1 MIECIPNHR
10 FAKKAVVLYLF
21 ALLTG
26 YSLNAENQK
35 VTPVDSNITISI
47 EALIQ
52 SGKDLQ
58 KTQPEKSIGLY
69 RQAYFMFD
77 STDPIGKANLA
88 FLMASTFK
96 SMNNNDSAL
105 VYYEKAQLGYLQA
118 RDTLNMMKTFTM
130 NGLLLQQRGLFKES
144 AELFKSGINLFPSY
158 YAHHEGESTINTNHL
173 STMMTNYGISLHNL
187 GSFDSALY
195 YHLQSYDI
203 KVSNNSSG
211 QAIAKELVNIGNVY
225 STMDKNPEAIDYF
238 EKAKT
243 QFMAV
248 GDTFNLRKCFN
259 NIGLAYKRMGDTIQA
274 IDNYK
279 YSEQLS
285 RATNYPQGIATS
297 LINLSSLYAGQNQTT
312 QAELALKEAIKLSE
326 SIQDIQLISNATQNL
341 ASLYFK
347 LGQNDQALAYALKAK
362 DLAGK
367 SHELDLEKM
376 VFQLISQI
384 YEAKGD
390 YQQSLVYHKK
400 YTTLHD
406 SLFNVDNTQRFNEL
420 QTVFETAQKEQQIAL
435 MKNEQEKQLL
445 ETKMLEARQRVIL
458 GAAVA
463 IILLFIVLVYN
474 IIIRRK
480 KDKEIHRQKE
490 LFHKKAQELSEA
502 ELEKRR
508 IQEEELRQSVLY
520 KSKQLSTHALHMMQK
535 NTLLQEIQ
543 DDIKTLSK
551 KVPANERME
560 YRRINQQINQSL
572 RADND
577 WDVFKLYFEEVN
589 RDFYTQLNEI
599 SPELTTND
607 HRLCALIKL
616 NMNSKEMAS
625 VLNVAPNSIKSSRY
639 RLKKKLGLDMEAD
652 LEEFIRSLS

>member
-1 MIECIPNHR
+1 
-10 FAKKAVVLYLF
+10 
-21 ALLTG
+21 
-26 YSLNAENQK
+26 
-35 VTPVDSNITISI
+35 
-47 EALIQ
+47 
-52 SGKDLQ
+52 
-58 KTQPEKSIGLY
+58 
-69 RQAYFMFD
+69 
-77 STDPIGKANLA
+77 
-88 FLMASTFK
+88 
-96 SMNNNDSAL
+96 
-105 VYYEKAQLGYLQA
+105 
-118 RDTLNMMKTFTM
+118 
-130 NGLLLQQRGLFKES
+130 
-144 AELFKSGINLFPSY
+144 
-158 YAHHEGESTINTNHL
+158 
-173 STMMTNYGISLHNL
+173 MMTNYGISLHNL

-390 YQQSLVYHKK
+390 YQQSLLYHKK

-445 ETKMLEARQRVIL
+445 ETKMLKARQRVIL

>member
-1 MIECIPNHR
+1 MIECIPKR
-10 FAKKAVVLYLF
+10 RLVKKAVVLYIF

-26 YSLNAENQK
+26 YSLNADNQK
-35 VTPVDSNITISI
+35 VTPVDSNSTNSI

-58 KTQPEKSIGLY
+58 KTQPEKSIGFY
-69 RQAYFMFD
+69 RKAYFMFD
-77 STDPIGKANLA
+77 STDPIGKGNLA

-144 AELFKSGINLFPSY
+144 AELFKAGINLFPSY

-173 STMMTNYGISLHNL
+173 ATMMTNYGISLHNL

-225 STMDKNPEAIDYF
+225 STMDKNPAAIDYF

-259 NIGLAYKRMGDTIQA
+259 NIGLAYKRMGDTTQA

-376 VFQLISQI
+376 IFQLISQI

-390 YQQSLVYHKK
+390 YQQSLLYHKK

-445 ETKMLEARQRVIL
+445 ETKMLKTRQRVIL
-458 GAAVA
+458 GASAA
-463 IILLFIVLVYN
+463 IILLFTVLVYS

-652 LEEFIRSLS
+652 LEEFIRNL